1 MNPGVLTVLN
11 DTENPFNLE
20 ALAEKSPQATTGRR
34 LAFAE
39 WLTDRSHPLTARVM
53 VNRIWQYHF
62 GEGLVRTPDDF
73 GARGSRP
80 THPDLLDWLAVEF
93 MESGWST
100 KHLHRLILSSTVYRQ
115 SSRIDA
121 QREEADPSNRL
132 WSRFPKRRLE
142 AEAIRD
148 AMRAVSGQLDLQ
160 MYGESVPTEIL
171 EDGRVLIPAD
181 NLGRNRRSVYISTQR
196 SGIPN
201 FLTTFDAPVMETNS
215 PKRTA
220 STIPQQALVAMNNP
234 FMHES
239 AGALRDR
246 ILSEGH
252 ESFEERLKRIWMLA
266 YTRFPTDEET
276 SLVKS
281 WTQNAMDAGDTHDA
295 WKTICHSVLSSNE
308 FLYID

>member
-1 MNPGVLTVLN
+1 
-11 DTENPFNLE
+11 
-20 ALAEKSPQATTGRR
+20 
-34 LAFAE
+34 
-39 WLTDRSHPLTARVM
+39 
-53 VNRIWQYHF
+53 
-62 GEGLVRTPDDF
+62 
-73 GARGSRP
+73 
-80 THPDLLDWLAVEF
+80 
-93 MESGWST
+93 
-100 KHLHRLILSSTVYRQ
+100 
-115 SSRIDA
+115 
-121 QREEADPSNRL
+121 
-132 WSRFPKRRLE
+132 
-142 AEAIRD
+142 
-148 AMRAVSGQLDLQ
+148 
-160 MYGESVPTEIL
+160 
-171 EDGRVLIPAD
+171 
-181 NLGRNRRSVYISTQR
+181 
-196 SGIPN
+196 
-201 FLTTFDAPVMETNS
+201 METNS